1 MVDEI
6 DSFFPELEWKDGPLE
21 VMLTPV
27 IKS

>member
-6 DSFFPELEWKDGPLE
+6 DSFFPKLEWEDEPLE

-27 IKS
+27 VKS